1 MTRLL
6 YSDLVFELADV
17 CNNILAELQQQLL
30 YYRASAYKSEAIV
43 KIDERVDQLRAVF
56 QIFHDVNL
64 NEALADHDAVWAQ
77 GPQMLEAGDCLVS
90 QRRSILLASM
100 TPALASLTRR
110 FAQSQSAV
118 RPETLAV
125 IKRHRGTL
133 IRVCAEGSRAREILR
148 SL

>member
-1 MTRLL
+1 MIRVR

-17 CNNILAELQQQLL
+17 CTTIRAELQQQLL
-30 YYRASAYKSEAIV
+30 YYRASAYKNEAIV
-43 KIDERVDQLRAVF
+43 KIDERVDQLRAIF
-56 QIFHDVNL
+56 QIFSDANL
-64 NEALADHDAVWAQ
+64 NDALADHDAVWAQ
-77 GPQMLEAGDCLVS
+77 GPQLLEAGDCIVS
-90 QRRSILLASM
+90 QRISILIAGM
-100 TPALASLTRR
+100 NPALVTLTRR
-110 FAQSQSAV
+110 FAQSQTAV